1 MCVTGLWM
9 MTAVLP
15 SLLPASLPGK
25 AEASVLGTAT
35 WTTETVLLVP
45 GEILMVCRGK
55 GRKKGKEG
63 GLSLSLQ
70 VFMSSSC
77 LTLSL
82 SLQLTFVDFL
92 TYDVLDQN
100 RIFEPRCLDEFPNLK
115 AFMCRFEV
123 MLPAPFSHQNTG
135 SPAPPG
141 PPLW

>member
-1 MCVTGLWM
+1 
-9 MTAVLP
+9 
-15 SLLPASLPGK
+15 
-25 AEASVLGTAT
+25 
-35 WTTETVLLVP
+35 
-45 GEILMVCRGK
+45 MVCRGK

-123 MLPAPFSHQNTG
+123 MLLAPFSHQNTG